1 VVDAI
6 EGQSDEAQR
15 DLHDP
20 LGFAAL
26 NANLPAHSRDE
37 LVYSST

>member
-1 VVDAI
+1 MRLRSKATKRN
-6 EGQSDEAQR
+6 ETC
-15 DLHDP
+15 HNP

-26 NANLPAHSRDE
+26 NANLPAHGRDE